1 MGAVTV
7 TIPRLADEGGTP
19 PGAAAE
25 LPVCS
30 ENASVN
36 DVDIDTGTS
45 SVVVRVTKRPARGVL
60 AAQSTSLGDA
70 LQAPGSVSPI

>member
-1 MGAVTV
+1 MTV
-7 TIPRLADEGGTP
+7 TIPRLADEGSTP

-36 DVDIDTGTS
+36 DVDIDASTG
-45 SVVVRVTKRPARGVL
+45 SVVVRVTKRPTRGVL
-60 AAQSTSLGDA
+60 AGQSTGLGDA
-70 LQAPGSVSPI
+70 LQAPGSVGPIQ